1 MSCNVR
7 NIETYPKL
15 SNSIR
20 NRVGN
25 DDKLYSGYVNAAMSE
40 NFAVYAKEK
49 LNVEVDLNGD
59 MRKVMPALEKY
70 YNYIH
75 PDVRNTA
82 LNSRPISIGSFTSV
96 EAREFAK
103 RHVSSILNDFY
114 YQANIKLGIGKE
126 FTFDKYIKSAKTRVA
141 KEFNERY
148 KELQERV
155 KNEKGF
161 KRYTC

>member
-25 DDKLYSGYVNAAMSE
+25 DDKLYSGYVNAAMNE

-49 LNVEVDLNGD
+49 LNIEVDLNGD

-70 YNYIH
+70 YNY
-75 PDVRNTA
+75 
-82 LNSRPISIGSFTSV
+82 
-96 EAREFAK
+96 
-103 RHVSSILNDFY
+103 
-114 YQANIKLGIGKE
+114 GK
-126 FTFDKYIKSAKTRVA
+126 
-141 KEFNERY
+141 
-148 KELQERV
+148 
-155 KNEKGF
+155 
-161 KRYTC
+161 